1 MNNLSK
7 YYDDKLINGEFI
19 TVICINNNN
28 VEKALSI
35 NKTYKVVQS
44 KLRKDCYAIK
54 IKEYKT
60 NNNYIMKDFWWDFK
74 KDRFKV
80 VKSKE
85 VNK

>member
-7 YYDDKLINGEFI
+7 YYDDKLINGEF
-19 TVICINNNN
+19 TTAICTNNSN
-28 VEKALSI
+28 VEKALTL
-35 NKTYKVVQS
+35 NKIYNGVQS

-80 VKSKE
+80 VKEKKGE
-85 VNK
+85 